1 MEIDALMRAIGECE
15 LVNNKICI
23 NSSNIHSALKFIK
36 ENLSYQMLRSITAVD
51 DGDDIELNYDLFS
64 LEDEESVIISTKV
77 RYEAV
82 SVADIYGSALADENE
97 IYDMFGVM
105 FIGNEDLKRLYMPEN
120 WNGYPL
126 RKDYIQDDTR
136 LAWNDTDDYDA

>member
-1 MEIDALMRAIGECE
+1 MDINALMRVIGKCE
-15 LVNNKICI
+15 LVNNKVCVD
-23 NSSNIHSALKFIK
+23 SNDIHEALKFIK
-36 ENLSYQMLRSITAVD
+36 ENFAYRMLKSITAVD
-51 DGDDIELNYDLFS
+51 DGDEIELNYDLFS
-64 LEDEESVIISTKV
+64 FENEESVIISTKV
-77 RYEAV
+77 KFEAV
-82 SVADIYGSALADENE
+82 SVVDLYGSAQADENE

-136 LAWNDTDDYDA
+136 LAWNDIDNDNA